1 MSFVYP
7 FFLFALAAIAVPI
20 IIHLFY
26 FRRFKTVFFTNV
38 KFLQELKEENSSRS
52 RLRNLLVLLMRCLT
66 TAFIVF
72 AFAQPFIPFNSEQ
85 THEGRQAVSVFVDNS
100 YSMAA
105 NEADVPLV
113 EKAKQRA
120 REIVAAYASDDEFQV
135 LTADFEGR
143 HQRLVSKDDALKMID
158 EVKISPASQEV
169 AKVIARQRQTLHN
182 STSPN
187 KMAFVISDF
196 QAYAN
201 ANTIAKSTQ
210 DTAIAVTLVPLQAIQ
225 KKNVAIDSCWLETPV
240 PMLNQT
246 NNMVVKV
253 HNYGINDESNIRL
266 TLTQNGQVKPVG
278 NMNVKAQSTAYD
290 TIPLTIMKTGWHR
303 CEVSIT
309 DYPIEFDDHY
319 FLSFKVAQD
328 LKVLSIDENNS
339 TNAYLDAVFR
349 GAPMFKV
356 THQSSGGV
364 NYSQLKEYNLIILN
378 GLRTVSSG
386 LSSELAAYCKNGG
399 NALVFPSASADI
411 NSYNTALSAFGGGN
425 LQSFSTAKRS
435 VADIN
440 TNEFV
445 FKDVYLN
452 TNANNL
458 KLPETVGSFA
468 LGHGSRE
475 EVLLRYR
482 DGGIFVAKYKSD
494 NGNLY
499 LCAAPLDAQYNSLVK
514 SAEVFVPMV
523 YKMGLSRGSSG
534 RIAYTIGKDN
544 TIEIENKSA
553 NIDKNT
559 YKICRGV
566 PSWSP
571 PNTQNGTAAGR
582 PQGYAPTDGVGE
594 VIPEQRILGSRA
606 VLTLGTNI
614 RTAGF
619 YDLYLKQDSVQNVFA
634 FNYNRNESNLNYMDE
649 KGMAVLGAKP
659 DNILKAN
666 AATNFVEMVGER
678 SRGIVLWKWC
688 IIAALLFLLAETL
701 LIRLWKG

>member
-1 MSFVYP
+1 
-7 FFLFALAAIAVPI
+7 
-20 IIHLFY
+20 
-26 FRRFKTVFFTNV
+26 
-38 KFLQELKEENSSRS
+38 
-52 RLRNLLVLLMRCLT
+52 
-66 TAFIVF
+66 
-72 AFAQPFIPFNSEQ
+72 
-85 THEGRQAVSVFVDNS
+85 
-100 YSMAA
+100 
-105 NEADVPLV
+105 
-113 EKAKQRA
+113 
-120 REIVAAYASDDEFQV
+120 
-135 LTADFEGR
+135 
-143 HQRLVSKDDALKMID
+143 LVSKDDALKMID

-169 AKVIARQRQTLHN
+169 AKVIARQRQTLRN

-196 QAYAN
+196 QANVN
-201 ANTIAKSTQ
+201 ANTIAKNSQ
-210 DTAIAVTLVPLQAIQ
+210 DSAIAVTLVPLQAIQ

-278 NMNVKAQSTAYD
+278 NMNVKAQITAYD

-399 NALVFPSASADI
+399 NALIFPSANADI

-425 LQSFSTAKRS
+425 LQSFSTLKRS

-458 KLPETVGSFA
+458 KLPETAGSFA

-475 EVLLRYR
+475 EILLRYR

-559 YKICRGV
+559 YKITPSVPQRGMSV
-566 PSWSP
+566 VADQSSKTGGNTAAKSP
-571 PNTQNGTAAGR
+571 PLGDLG
-582 PQGYAPTDGVGE
+582 GE
-594 VIPEQRILGSRA
+594 LIPEQRILGSRA
-606 VLTLGTNI
+606 VLSLGTGI

-649 KGMAVLGAKP
+649 KGMAVLGAKS

-666 AATNFVEMVGER
+666 ATTNFVEMVGER

-701 LIRLWKG
+701 LIRLWKK

>member
-1 MSFVYP
+1 VSFVYP
-7 FFLFALAAIAVPI
+7 FFLFALAALAVPI
-20 IIHLFY
+20 IIHLFH
-26 FRRFKTVFFTNV
+26 FRRFKTVYFTNV

-52 RLRNLLVLLMRCLT
+52 RLRNLLVLLMRCLA

-120 REIVAAYASDDEFQV
+120 REIVAAYNSDDEFQV

-143 HQRLVSKDDALKMID
+143 HQRLVSKDDALRMID
-158 EVKISPASQEV
+158 EIKISPASQDV
-169 AKVIARQRQTLHN
+169 PKVIARQRQTLRN
-182 STSPN
+182 STAPN

-196 QAYAN
+196 QANNTVASAKN
-201 ANTIAKSTQ
+201 ATDSLV
-210 DTAIAVTLVPLQAIQ
+210 AVTLVPLQAVQ

-253 HNYGINDESNIRL
+253 RNYGVNDESNIRL

-278 NMNVKAQSTAYD
+278 NMSIKAQSTAYD
-290 TIPLTIMKTGWHR
+290 TIPLTIMQTGWQR

-339 TNAYLDAVFR
+339 SNAYLDAVFR

-378 GLRTVSSG
+378 GLRNISSG

-399 NALVFPSASADI
+399 NALVFPSANADA
-411 NSYNTALSAFGGGN
+411 NSYNTAFAMFGGGS
-425 LQSFSTAKRS
+425 LQTFSTTKRS

-458 KLPETVGSFA
+458 KLPETAGSFS

-475 EVLLRYR
+475 EILLRYR

-499 LCAAPLDAQYNSLVK
+499 VCAAPLDAQYNSLVK
-514 SAEVFVPMV
+514 NAEIFVPMV

-534 RIAYTIGKDN
+534 RLAYTIGKDN

-559 YKICRGV
+559 YKIKQLAVGSQQ
-566 PSWSP
+566 PNAAKSP
-571 PNTQNGTAAGR
+571 PLGDLGS
-582 PQGYAPTDGVGE
+582 E

-619 YDLYLKQDSVQNVFA
+619 YDLYLKKDSVQNIFA

-649 KGMAVLGAKP
+649 KAMLLLGAKT

-666 AATNFVEMVGER
+666 AATNFVELVGER

-688 IIAALLFLLAETL
+688 IVFALLFLLVETL
-701 LIRLWKG
+701 LIRLWKK

>member
-1 MSFVYP
+1 
-7 FFLFALAAIAVPI
+7 
-20 IIHLFY
+20 
-26 FRRFKTVFFTNV
+26 
-38 KFLQELKEENSSRS
+38 
-52 RLRNLLVLLMRCLT
+52 
-66 TAFIVF
+66 
-72 AFAQPFIPFNSEQ
+72 
-85 THEGRQAVSVFVDNS
+85 
-100 YSMAA
+100 MAA

-120 REIVAAYASDDEFQV
+120 REIVAAYNSDDEFQV

-143 HQRLVSKDDALKMID
+143 HQRLVSKDDALRMID
-158 EVKISPASQEV
+158 EIKISPASQDV
-169 AKVIARQRQTLHN
+169 PKVIARQRQTLRN
-182 STSPN
+182 STAPN

-196 QAYAN
+196 QANNTVASAKN
-201 ANTIAKSTQ
+201 ATDSLV
-210 DTAIAVTLVPLQAIQ
+210 AVTLVPLQAVQ

-253 HNYGINDESNIRL
+253 RNYGVNDESNIRL

-278 NMNVKAQSTAYD
+278 NMSIKAQSTAYD
-290 TIPLTIMKTGWHR
+290 TIPLTIMQTGWQR

-559 YKICRGV
+559 YKITPSVPQRGM
-566 PSWSP
+566 PAAGNTAAKSP
-571 PNTQNGTAAGR
+571 PLGDLG
-582 PQGYAPTDGVGE
+582 GE
-594 VIPEQRILGSRA
+594 IIPEQRILGSRA